1 MRKNKIKELFFLV
14 LRGLDFDSRI
24 MDHYKGTKKP
34 EKLNKI
40 KKRTKK
46 DRTINF
52 KLIAKS
58 LLLNR

>member
-34 EKLNKI
+34 EKLNK
-40 KKRTKK
+40 KKNKK
-46 DRTINF
+46 KIEQ
-52 KLIAKS
+52 
-58 LLLNR
+58 